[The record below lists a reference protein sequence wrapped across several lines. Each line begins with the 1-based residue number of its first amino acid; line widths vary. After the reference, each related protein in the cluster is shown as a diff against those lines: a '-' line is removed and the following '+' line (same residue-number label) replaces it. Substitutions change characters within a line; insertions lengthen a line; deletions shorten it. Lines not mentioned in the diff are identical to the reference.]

1 MLVNS
6 HTHILDH
13 IGVQGVEGDFEMNTF
28 QQEKKIDVE
37 RYHKCDSDLKW
48 YGMYGN
54 DTKYKA
60 YVSPETNKHPAKM
73 SLKLADTIVKHL
85 ERLRLIK
92 QGDRI
97 IDFMAGTART
107 GIVAELNGYPFI
119 GIELESHFTDLIDL
133 NRQTLKNAIHRDPS
147 WTIIHGDAQ
156 KLSELLNQ
164 LKNGYDKKISVRSAI
179 LDECIVTHGYSAI
192 VSPPYGSIEIGKG
205 LNTKPPRPGHND
217 QSGRS
222 AESPSQKMTRY
233 AGITSPAYGQA
244 PDRISKGNPQEGSV
258 SDAITRTYEASNHG
272 KTEGQ
277 IGNLKDIGI
286 VSPPYGLGVG
296 LGHGG
301 KLDRVREQQ
310 PWLYGSSNGQIGNQT
325 DGTYLSAMLKV
336 YSEAF
341 KAGIS
346 PLVTVTKNPTK
357 NRQLRRLE
365 IDTALL
371 LEQAGYEIV
380 DYHQAM
386 LFKTQTQIT
395 LSGEMKPVIKGQL
408 SFFKRIS
415 VQKGNV
421 AADHEDILIAVIP
434 EKRVLYEDTRNEGGT
449 LMSEQPAF
457 YCKKCGF
464 RRPRQKELRIR
475 ICPNCGGKIE

>member
-1 MLVNS
+1 MS
-6 HTHILDH
+6 
-13 IGVQGVEGDFEMNTF
+13 TF
-28 QQEKKIDVE
+28 QQEINIDME
-37 RYHKCDSDLKW
+37 SHHKCDSDLRW
-48 YGMYGN
+48 YGMYGS
-54 DTKYKA
+54 DTKYRA
-60 YVSPETNKHPAKM
+60 YVSPEANKHPAKM

-85 ERLRLIK
+85 ERLKLIK

-97 IDFMAGTART
+97 VDFMAGTART
-107 GIVAELNGYPFI
+107 GIIAELNGYPFI
-119 GIELESHFTDLIDL
+119 GIELESHFTDLIEL
-133 NRQTLKNAIHRDPS
+133 NRQTLKNAIHRDPL
-147 WTIIHGDAQ
+147 WTIVQGDAQ

-164 LKNGYDKKISVRSAI
+164 LKTGYGRKISEHSVL
-179 LDECIVTHGYSAI
+179 LDERVVSQGYSAI
-192 VSPPYGSIEIGKG
+192 VSPPYGNIEIGKG

-222 AESPSQKMTRY
+222 AESPSQKMTKY
-233 AGITSPAYGQA
+233 AGITSPLYGQA
-244 PDRISKGNPQEGSV
+244 PDRISKGNLQEGSV

-272 KTEGQ
+272 RTEGQ

-286 VSPPYGLGVG
+286 VSPPYADMISKK
-296 LGHGG
+296 GG
-301 KLDRVREQQ
+301 A
-310 PWLYGSSNGQIGNQT
+310 GSESMNIGISQRNARQYSNNPENIGNQT
-325 DGTYLSAMLKV
+325 DETYLSAMFKV

-357 NRQLRRLE
+357 NHQFRRLD

-371 LEQAGYEIV
+371 LEHAGYEIV

-395 LSGEMKPVIKGQL
+395 LSGEVKPIIKGQL

-434 EKRVLYEDTRNEGGT
+434 EKKV
-449 LMSEQPAF
+449 F
-457 YCKKCGF
+457 YWEAMK
-464 RRPRQKELRIR
+464 
-475 ICPNCGGKIE
+475 

>member
-1 MLVNS
+1 MIVGLL
-6 HTHILDH
+6 TRILDH
-13 IGVQGVEGDFEMNTF
+13 ISVQGVEGDFEMNTF
-28 QQEKKIDVE
+28 QQEKKIDME

-119 GIELESHFTDLIDL
+119 GVELESHFTDLIDL

-147 WTIIHGDAQ
+147 WTIMQGDAQ

-164 LKNGYDKKISVRSAI
+164 LKDGYDKKISVRSAI
-179 LDECIVTHGYSAI
+179 LDERIVTHGYSAI
-192 VSPPYGSIEIGKG
+192 VSLPYGNIEIGKG
-205 LNTKPPRPGHND
+205 LNVKPPRPGHND

-233 AGITSPAYGQA
+233 AGITSPAYGHA
-244 PDRISKGNPQEGSV
+244 PDRISKGNLQEGSV

-286 VSPPYGLGVG
+286 VSPPYADMISKK
-296 LGHGG
+296 GG
-301 KLDRVREQQ
+301 T
-310 PWLYGSSNGQIGNQT
+310 GSESMNIGISQRNARQYSNNLENIGNHT

-434 EKRVLYEDTRNEGGT
+434 EKIAEAL
-449 LMSEQPAF
+449 
-457 YCKKCGF
+457 KC
-464 RRPRQKELRIR
+464 RA
-475 ICPNCGGKIE
+475 

>member
-1 MLVNS
+1 MNS
-6 HTHILDH
+6 
-13 IGVQGVEGDFEMNTF
+13 F
-28 QQEKKIDVE
+28 QQEIKIDME

-85 ERLRLIK
+85 ERLKLIK

-147 WTIIHGDAQ
+147 WTIIQGDAQ

-164 LKNGYDKKISVRSAI
+164 LKDGYGKKISEHSGL
-179 LDECIVTHGYSAI
+179 LDERIVSQGYSAI
-192 VSPPYGSIEIGKG
+192 VSPPYGNIEIGKG

-222 AESPSQKMTRY
+222 AESPSQKMTKY
-233 AGITSPAYGQA
+233 AGITSPAYSQA
-244 PDRISKGNPQEGSV
+244 PDRISKGNLQEGSV
-258 SDAITRTYEASNHG
+258 SDAITRTYEVSNHG

-286 VSPPYGLGVG
+286 VSPPYADMISKK
-296 LGHGG
+296 GG
-301 KLDRVREQQ
+301 T
-310 PWLYGSSNGQIGNQT
+310 GSESMNIGISQRNARQYSNNLENIGNQR
-325 DGTYLSAMLKV
+325 DETYLSAMFKV

-386 LFKTQTQIT
+386 LFKTQTQVT
-395 LSGEMKPVIKGQL
+395 LSGEVKPIIKGQL

-434 EKRVLYEDTRNEGGT
+434 EKKVFHGEAL
-449 LMSEQPAF
+449 
-457 YCKKCGF
+457 K
-464 RRPRQKELRIR
+464 
-475 ICPNCGGKIE
+475 

>member
-1 MLVNS
+1 
-6 HTHILDH
+6 
-13 IGVQGVEGDFEMNTF
+13 MNTF
-28 QQEKKIDVE
+28 QQEKKIDMK

-85 ERLRLIK
+85 ERLKLIK

-147 WTIIHGDAQ
+147 WTIIQGDAQ

-164 LKNGYDKKISVRSAI
+164 LKDGYGKKISEHSGL
-179 LDECIVTHGYSAI
+179 LDERIASQGYSAI
-192 VSPPYGSIEIGKG
+192 VSPPYG
-205 LNTKPPRPGHND
+205 L
-217 QSGRS
+217 
-222 AESPSQKMTRY
+222 
-233 AGITSPAYGQA
+233 GI
-244 PDRISKGNPQEGSV
+244 
-258 SDAITRTYEASNHG
+258 
-272 KTEGQ
+272 
-277 IGNLKDIGI
+277 
-286 VSPPYGLGVG
+286 G
-296 LGHGG
+296 LGHAG
-301 KLDRVREQQ
+301 KPDGVREQQ
-310 PWLYGSSNGQIGNQT
+310 PWLYGSSNAQIGNQT
-325 DGTYLSAMLKV
+325 DETYLSAMFKV

-341 KAGIS
+341 KVGIS
-346 PLVTVTKNPTK
+346 PMVTVTKNPTK
-357 NRQLRRLE
+357 NRQLRRLD

-395 LSGEMKPVIKGQL
+395 LSGEVKPIIKGQL

-434 EKRVLYEDTRNEGGT
+434 EKKI
-449 LMSEQPAF
+449 F
-457 YCKKCGF
+457 YGVGLK
-464 RRPRQKELRIR
+464 
-475 ICPNCGGKIE
+475 